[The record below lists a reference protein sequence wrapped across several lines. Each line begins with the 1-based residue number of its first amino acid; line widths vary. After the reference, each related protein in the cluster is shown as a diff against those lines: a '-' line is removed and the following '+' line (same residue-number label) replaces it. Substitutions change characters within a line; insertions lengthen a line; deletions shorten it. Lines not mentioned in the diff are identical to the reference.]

1 MGETVALW
9 VTSAVTTLEALG
21 RDIAVAAII
30 FLAFLLLR
38 RLFTR
43 FVFKIILSLSSK
55 TKTEVDDNILLAFEN
70 PFRALIVIIGIYASL
85 AYLPLTDYQ
94 NLLLAKFFRSALIVL
109 IAWGVYNLADNYSFK
124 TIGKKFTLDQTLT
137 SFLSRVLKF
146 VIIVLA
152 VSVIVQEWG
161 YDIDGLIAGLGLG
174 GLAVA
179 LAARD
184 TLANIFGGVV
194 IIADKPFAVGDWIYT
209 PSVEGTVEEVS
220 FRSTKVRTF
229 ANALVTVPNSD
240 LVNQPIT
247 NWSRMK
253 KRRITFHLG
262 VTYSTPQDK
271 LKKCVQTIRSMLE
284 THPAIHQ
291 ETIFVR
297 FDRFGDSSLDIFLYF
312 FTNTTVWSEYL
323 AVKEEINF
331 KILEILEQEGVSV
344 AFPSRSIYFE
354 TPLQYDS
361 DRQNSASTGQG
372 DGEPASPVR

>member
-1 MGETVALW
+1 MRETVALG
-9 VTSAVTTLEALG
+9 VTGAVTALETLG
-21 RDIAVAAII
+21 WDIAVAAAI

-38 RLFTR
+38 KLFTR
-43 FVFKIILSLSSK
+43 FVFKIILRLASK
-55 TKTEVDDNILLAFEN
+55 TKTEVDDHILRAFES
-70 PFRALIVIIGIYASL
+70 PFRALVVIVGIYASL
-85 AYLPLTDYQ
+85 AYLPLTAHQD
-94 NLLLAKFFRSALIVL
+94 LLLVKFLRLGLIVL
-109 IAWGVYNLADNYSFK
+109 TTWGLYNLADNYSFE
-124 TIGKKFTLDQTLT
+124 TIGRKFAFDRTLT
-137 SFLSRVLKF
+137 SFLAKILRF
-146 VIIVLA
+146 VIIALA
-152 VSVIVQEWG
+152 VSVIVQELG
-161 YDIDGLIAGLGLG
+161 YNINGLIAGLGLG
-174 GLAVA
+174 GLAFA
-179 LAARD
+179 LAAKD
-184 TLANIFGGVV
+184 TLANIFGGV
-194 IIADKPFAVGDWIYT
+194 IIIVDKPFSVGDWIYT

-220 FRSTKVRTF
+220 LRSTKVRTF
-229 ANALVTVPNSD
+229 ANALVTVPNSE

-262 VTYSTPQDK
+262 VTYTTPQDK

-284 THPAIHQ
+284 THPDIHQ

-331 KILEILEQEGVSV
+331 KILEILEREGVSV

-361 DRQNSASTGQG
+361 GHRNDTSS
-372 DGEPASPVR
+372 